1 MTKISSKL
9 GTVDQKKLS
18 NQKCIL
24 QHCSIH
30 TEVAFAA
37 SIELYAFVIRYN
49 IINPGAEE
57 VKIHSVATNGPK
69 TSKGPGRRYGPQGL
83 SQDVLLLGE
92 ELAPGTSPDDVS
104 SVSQSCGPVEA

>member
-1 MTKISSKL
+1 MICSEKKGVTKISSKL
-9 GTVDQKKLS
+9 GTVDQKNLS

-69 TSKGPGRRYGPQGL
+69 TSKA
-83 SQDVLLLGE
+83 E
-92 ELAPGTSPDDVS
+92 EL
-104 SVSQSCGPVEA
+104 QSAKQNDLNVMSRCN